1 MMSASADQGAVPF
14 EILGLDHIVVRVTDL
29 ERALAFY
36 CGALGLARERTQ
48 EEIGLYQL
56 RAGRTLIDLV
66 PVDSKLGRMGGGAP
80 RQDGRNID
88 HFALE
93 ITPYDESA
101 LRAHLAAHGVAIGES
116 GSRYGAQGEGP
127 SLYVF
132 DPDGN
137 MVELNGPPSAADT
150 NQCAG

>member
-1 MMSASADQGAVPF
+1 VSAAPAPF
-14 EILGLDHIVVRVTDL
+14 RVLGLDHLVVRVRNL
-29 ERALAFY
+29 QRALDFY
-36 CGALGLARERTQ
+36 CGVLGLAREREQ
-48 EEIGLYQL
+48 AEIGLFQV
-56 RAGRTLIDLV
+56 RAGRSLIDLV

-93 ITPYDESA
+93 IAPYDEPA
-101 LRAHLAAHGVAIGES
+101 LRAHLAEHGVRIGES

-137 MVELNGPPSAADT
+137 MVELKGPPT
-150 NQCAG
+150 F

>member
-1 MMSASADQGAVPF
+1 MSATLAPF
-14 EILGLDHIVVRVTDL
+14 HVLGLDHLVVRVSDL
-29 ERALAFY
+29 QRALDFY
-36 CGALGLARERTQ
+36 CGVLGLAREREQ
-48 EEIGLYQL
+48 AEIGLFQV
-56 RAGRTLIDLV
+56 RAGRSLIDLV

-93 ITPYDESA
+93 IAPYDETA
-101 LRAHLAAHGVAIGES
+101 LRAHLAAHGVRIGES

-137 MVELNGPPSAADT
+137 MVELKGPPTSESRPAPRTA
-150 NQCAG
+150 

>member
-1 MMSASADQGAVPF
+1 MSAAPAPF
-14 EILGLDHIVVRVTDL
+14 RVLGLDHLVVRVRNL
-29 ERALAFY
+29 QRALDFY
-36 CGALGLARERTQ
+36 CGVLGLAREREQ
-48 EEIGLYQL
+48 AEIGLFQV
-56 RAGRTLIDLV
+56 RAGRSLIDLV

-93 ITPYDESA
+93 IAPYDEPA
-101 LRAHLAAHGVAIGES
+101 LRAHLAEHGVRIGES

-137 MVELNGPPSAADT
+137 MVELKGPPT
-150 NQCAG
+150 F